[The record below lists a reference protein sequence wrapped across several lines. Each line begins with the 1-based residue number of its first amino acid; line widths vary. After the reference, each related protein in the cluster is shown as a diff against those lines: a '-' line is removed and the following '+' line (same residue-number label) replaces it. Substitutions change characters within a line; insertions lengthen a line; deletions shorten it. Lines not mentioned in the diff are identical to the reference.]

1 MSFSEMTKDQA
12 YARSGGQCE
21 CRRQDGLHY
30 GRCSTRVPR
39 RGPGVEYHHVHA
51 DRLGG
56 PDTLSNC
63 EVLCPRCHAATAS
76 YGRH

>member
-1 MSFSEMTKDQA
+1 MAFSERVKTLA
-12 YARSGGQCE
+12 LIRAGYRCE
-21 CRRQDGLHY
+21 CTRQDGLHH
-30 GRCSTRVPR
+30 GRCPVSITRATAEFNHR
-39 RGPGVEYHHVHA
+39 HA

-63 EVLCPRCHAATAS
+63 ESLCPKCHRLTAS

>member
-1 MSFSEMTKDQA
+1 MAFSETIKTQA
-12 YARSGGQCE
+12 LIRAGYRCE
-21 CRRQDGLHY
+21 CTRRDGRHV
-30 GRCSTRVPR
+30 GRCTVSITRATA
-39 RGPGVEYHHVHA
+39 EFNHVHA

-63 EVLCPRCHAATAS
+63 EALCRECHKLTAS

>member
-1 MSFSEMTKDQA
+1 MAFSETVKNA
-12 YARSGGQCE
+12 ALVRAGFRCE
-21 CRRQDGLHY
+21 CTRRDGVHY
-30 GRCSTRVPR
+30 GRCTAAITRATA
-39 RGPGVEYHHVHA
+39 EFHHKHA

-63 EVLCPRCHAATAS
+63 EALCQRCHRLTDS